1 MIKQLD
7 IVNNLYSSKN
17 KIGDKII
24 EVEANSNTVKLN
36 NSKYMEL
43 LEATETGYKENQAEN
58 IKAFEEL
65 GENIK

>member
-43 LEATETGYKENQAEN
+43 LEATETGYKENQTEN
-58 IKAFEEL
+58 IKTFEEL